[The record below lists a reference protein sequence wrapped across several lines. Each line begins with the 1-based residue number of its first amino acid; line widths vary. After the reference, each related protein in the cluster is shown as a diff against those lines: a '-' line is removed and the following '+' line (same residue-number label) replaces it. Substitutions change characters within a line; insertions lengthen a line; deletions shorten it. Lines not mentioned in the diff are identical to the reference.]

1 MNEASQRGS
10 WDALAVHLAEG
21 VVLAGRFRLE
31 RAIGAGGMAEVWRAF
46 DLHSERPVALKL
58 LKAEVRSSAEA
69 VQRLRREGEVLSALS
84 HPAIVRVETYGQ
96 LESGVVFVAME
107 LLEGETLGA
116 RMRRGPMQPAELAPI
131 FAGTCAGLAAAHEKG
146 IIHRDLK
153 PDNIFLA
160 SSARLSSVKLL
171 DFGIS
176 KVFGE
181 ARLTYTGEIL
191 GTPRYMS
198 PEQLRAE
205 SDIDARVDIYALGVI
220 AYEALVGRPPFLSS
234 TPTELIVAIL
244 HGKIAPL
251 SAVRPDLGPAIDAV
265 VTRAMA
271 RVPQARYASATEFFA
286 AFVNAAG
293 LAQANVGFDIG
304 RVRAPDALRT
314 RAFGGIGDEP
324 SASSSALAKPMNEAR
339 SDERTGVKSDDDLR
353 PGTFSALALNDS
365 SHDLKG
371 PSKTLHVES
380 VGEHAA
386 EAARGH
392 AHARRTESGP
402 GNRGEP
408 SGRSSRELVMPAAHV
423 ARTIIDRELPS
434 FDPQRTSGF
443 SSDSNASSSG
453 TSARA
458 SWEHGEWADP
468 NSSESPRSSRLAR
481 TLLAIAGLTAGAI
494 SAGVVMLSLELWERG
509 EGAPI
514 VNAPASTVLVAEDAS
529 VEPPLDASTNAAS
542 SPVPASSTTVDEPAA
557 RVEPREE
564 TSGSRPPEP
573 QVRERRRVAQERV
586 TDAEQHTSEREPSGT
601 GVTEEQAR
609 PVHPIEAASRALAGG
624 DPDACITILDDFIA
638 HGGTPFAL
646 KRRADCSM
654 RAGRR
659 EDAIRDYQRFCELVP
674 DHPAVGTVR
683 EQLNGMGMSCP

>member
-1 MNEASQRGS
+1 MRLEHRVDGCCGGFDHSGDSMNEASQRGS
-10 WDALAVHLAEG
+10 WDALAMHLAEG

-46 DLHSERPVALKL
+46 DLHTERTVALKL

-153 PDNIFLA
+153 PDNIFLVA
-160 SSARLSSVKLL
+160 SAGAPTVKLL

-205 SDIDARVDIYALGVI
+205 SNIDGRVDIYALGVI

-234 TPTELIVAIL
+234 TPTDLIVAIL

-251 SAVRPDLGPAIDAV
+251 SAVRPDLGPGIDAV

-271 RVPQARYASATEFFA
+271 RVPQARYANATEFFS
-286 AFVNAAG
+286 AFLSAAG
-293 LAQANVGFDIG
+293 LAQTNMNVDVERA
-304 RVRAPDALRT
+304 RVGALRT
-314 RAFGGIGDEP
+314 QALGGMGEEP
-324 SASSSALAKPMNEAR
+324 R
-339 SDERTGVKSDDDLR
+339 SGEGTSRRHHAELR
-353 PGTFSALALNDS
+353 PGTVRALTMNEP
-365 SHDLKG
+365 SHPESG
-371 PSKTLHVES
+371 PSGTLHVGGTLHVES
-380 VGEHAA
+380 VGEHA
-386 EAARGH
+386 
-392 AHARRTESGP
+392 SGQD
-402 GNRGEP
+402 
-408 SGRSSRELVMPAAHV
+408 SRAQATPTASV
-423 ARTIIDRELPS
+423 ARTLIEQELPS
-434 FDPQRTSGF
+434 LPSQKPWERSPWIDPLSPEPATTSGR
-443 SSDSNASSSG
+443 
-453 TSARA
+453 ARI
-458 SWEHGEWADP
+458 
-468 NSSESPRSSRLAR
+468 
-481 TLLAIAGLTAGAI
+481 LLAIAGLTAGAV
-494 SAGVVMLSLELWERG
+494 SAGAVMFFLELWGRG
-509 EGAPI
+509 SDSPI
-514 VNAPASTVLVAEDAS
+514 VNAPPDTEWVQ
-529 VEPPLDASTNAAS
+529 EPSPSELPIDAS
-542 SPVPASSTTVDEPAA
+542 SPALEEEEEPSVEVSSAEP
-557 RVEPREE
+557 PR
-564 TSGSRPPEP
+564 EP
-573 QVRERRRVAQERV
+573 QVRERRRPVERN
-586 TDAEQHTSEREPSGT
+586 APERGSNGA
-601 GVTEEQAR
+601 EQAR
-609 PVHPIEAASRALAGG
+609 PLQPLEAASRALAGG
-624 DPDACITILDDFIA
+624 DPDACVTILDDFIE

-646 KRRADCSM
+646 KRRADCLM

-659 EDAIRDYQRFCELVP
+659 ADALRDYQRFCELVP

-683 EQLNGMGMSCP
+683 EQLTGMGVSCP